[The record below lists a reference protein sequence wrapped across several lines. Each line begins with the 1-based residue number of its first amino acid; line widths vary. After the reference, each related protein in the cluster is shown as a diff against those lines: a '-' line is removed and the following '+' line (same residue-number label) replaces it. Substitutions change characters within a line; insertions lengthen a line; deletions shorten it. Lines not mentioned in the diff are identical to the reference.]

1 MYKLSYLVN
10 TLANLQV
17 RFCNLML
24 VVLGLAMSIL
34 ILCQVFFRYVLGSSI
49 SWSEEA
55 ARYLMIWMGSL
66 GSVVALRQGR
76 HIGVRA
82 LVERLPD
89 RTYDRYIVPL
99 VQTVMVV
106 FLSYLFW
113 QGLLLAQFNLDQLSP
128 ALEIPMLIPYGAIPV
143 GAAMMILDIVGDMFQ
158 DHWPTPAGSQA
169 NIAAVVL
176 DTAALE
182 AGASPGEESGA

>member
-34 ILCQVFFRYVLGSSI
+34 ILCQVFFRYVLGASI

-55 ARYLMIWMGSL
+55 ARYLMIWMGCL

-82 LVERLPD
+82 LVERLPG

-106 FLSYLFW
+106 FLAYLFW
-113 QGLLLAQFNLDQLSP
+113 QGVLLAQFNLDQLSP
-128 ALEIPMLIPYGAIPV
+128 ALEIPMLIPYAAIPA

-176 DTAALE
+176 DTGALE
-182 AGASPGEESGA
+182 AGPAPAGEGRP